1 MPLGTDGRRRAGH
14 DGKSARQRLF
24 HPSRAGT
31 LASRRGT
38 WQGRGMADTPP
49 SAAGGILIAICSIGG
64 VVVGL
69 AQGQVTIGFLAGL
82 IIGSLGAVAVW
93 LRDSRR

>member
-1 MPLGTDGRRRAGH
+1 
-14 DGKSARQRLF
+14 
-24 HPSRAGT
+24 
-31 LASRRGT
+31 
-38 WQGRGMADTPP
+38 MADTPP
-49 SAAGGILIAICSIGG
+49 FAAGGILIAICSIGG